1 MRDHPHLAHIF
12 STLPHIFGRVEAIN
26 QGVMAGNVRRTW
38 DKEAFALKAKER
50 AAQVEAEGD
59 ADGDAGSKRATK
71 APEET
76 KEEFRPAEEGAA
88 GPIGSARAFIKARER
103 TIDTEQNV
111 GRTQI
116 VTAAAMEAGA
126 GAGFW
131 CEVCTCLL
139 KDSSAYLDHVNGKK
153 HQRALGFSMR
163 VERVGPDAVKS
174 RLDALKRKI
183 TGISSAGEQNT
194 GASGD
199 RGDETSSAPPSALAR
214 LDEAVGS
221 RVLEEETQKRQ
232 RKADAEARR
241 KEREAADME
250 EADPEIAALMGFG
263 GFGGGAKKR

>member
-1 MRDHPHLAHIF
+1 
-12 STLPHIFGRVEAIN
+12 
-26 QGVMAGNVRRTW
+26 MAGNVRRTW

-50 AAQVEAEGD
+50 AAQGEGEGD
-59 ADGDAGSKRATK
+59 GGEASSNRPGK
-71 APEET
+71 AQAVEEV

-103 TIDTEQNV
+103 AIDTEQNV

-163 VERVGPDAVKS
+163 VERVGTDAVKS

-183 TGISSAGEQNT
+183 TGISAGEQA
-194 GASGD
+194 GQRQQDDDGLSAG
-199 RGDETSSAPPSALAR
+199 GEAAAPAPPSALSR

-221 RVLEEETQKRQ
+221 RVLEEEAKKRQ

-263 GFGGGAKKR
+263 GFGGAKKK